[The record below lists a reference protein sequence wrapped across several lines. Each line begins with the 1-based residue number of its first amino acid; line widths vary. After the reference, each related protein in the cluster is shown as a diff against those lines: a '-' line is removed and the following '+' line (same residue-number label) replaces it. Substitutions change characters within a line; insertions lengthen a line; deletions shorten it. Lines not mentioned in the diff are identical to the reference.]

1 KKRDINKSKA
11 TRVRHKIK
19 LKPHKVKDKRLMEN
33 KIIKQEEQNDRQ
45 QTIRNSN
52 NQRQVI

>member
-1 KKRDINKSKA
+1 VIKVISTSLKYIRD
-11 TRVRHKIK
+11 KIK